1 MKELKVIPGGAKEKR
16 SYKPTRLQYLE
27 VQQRAMEECAA
38 QYKGV
43 AIRDVARE
51 FPECFRQM
59 IYAGVKQL
67 GMIKDKELDASDE
80 LVYHT
85 YAQMSFLLDM
95 FDVMSPRQVIQLF
108 PIEKT
113 YDGARWEWKDYY
125 YTMEA
130 VNKTGIDNVI
140 GAERSPEFLMDYQNW
155 DINHFMVT
163 FMLVVS
169 RMRVLQGGMDI
180 MEEWLEKQ
188 GVPTYS
194 YYEDKGIMVNR
205 QTGEV
210 AKVEKPKTRVPKY
223 MKVVKGGKEQ

>member
-155 DINHFMVT
+155 DINHFMTT
-163 FMLVVS
+163 FMLTIS
-169 RMRVLQGGMDI
+169 RMRVLQGGKGI

-194 YYEDKGIMVNR
+194 YYEKEGIMVNR

-210 AKVEKPKTRVPKY
+210 TKVEKPKTRIPKY
-223 MKVVKGGKEQ
+223 MKVVEGGLN